1 MDQSGFSDRLK
12 HLLKQ
17 KKKTQAHVATA
28 IGTSVPS
35 VHRWTKGGQ
44 IEYKNLRSL
53 ADYLGV
59 NWIWLRYG
67 DEAVES
73 VQQMQT
79 EDAAATSRRREYLNQ
94 IMDSENRMR
103 QALDMADIVT
113 WEWNVL
119 TGSVECSK
127 NASTL
132 FNVDENAL
140 PNCMLPYTDN
150 TIEELIDI
158 FGRNAPH
165 VWDFSVK
172 SSDKAVV
179 WFTSKAKLYFDVSG
193 RPTKVIGVSFETTKN
208 KVDIPSSTS
217 VKP

>member
-1 MDQSGFSDRLK
+1 MDQSGFSERLTS
-12 HLLKQ
+12 LLKQ
-17 KKKTQAHVATA
+17 KKKTQAHVASA

-53 ADYLGV
+53 AEYLDV

-73 VQQMQT
+73 VQQMQVNDT
-79 EDAAATSRRREYLNQ
+79 AATNRRQEYLNQ

-127 NASTL
+127 NAATL
-132 FNVDENAL
+132 FNVAENNL
-140 PNCMLPYTDN
+140 PNCMLPYTEKS
-150 TIEELIDI
+150 IEELLNI
-158 FGRNAPH
+158 FGKDEPH
-165 VWDFSVK
+165 TWDFSVEGTNK
-172 SSDKAVV
+172 SIF
-179 WFTSKAKLYFDVSG
+179 WFTSRAKLYFDVSG
-193 RPTKVIGVSFETTKN
+193 RPTKVIGVSFEIAKN
-208 KVDIPSSTS
+208 GA
-217 VKP
+217 